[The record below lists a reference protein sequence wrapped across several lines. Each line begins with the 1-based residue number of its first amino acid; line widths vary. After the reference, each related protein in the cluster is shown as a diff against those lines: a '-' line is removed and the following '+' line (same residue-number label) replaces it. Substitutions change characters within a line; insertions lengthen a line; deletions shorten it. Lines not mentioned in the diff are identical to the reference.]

1 MTRPTG
7 TWSPTFWLPT
17 TQAYTGSTELRWSW
31 SEFLWKLSLS
41 RWWWDELD
49 EKVEHFETLS
59 LLVRYSTMPLSWH
72 GLACSSTR
80 LLWRPRNILG
90 GKKITFL
97 GRPHSLGRIY
107 LQRRKCIRS
116 SVFITIFLY
125 HSFEYLEN
133 MMKRTSGWGRLQSY
147 MIAEL
152 QPLYDRLGFEAS
164 HRRHLVIFEN
174 LWKQERP
181 DEPFLDEKLR
191 IKMLAALCRL
201 GHNECSQSSSNLLE
215 VQFLLPRNG
224 PSKWENMET
233 NVVLILFG

>member
-7 TWSPTFWLPT
+7 GWSPTFWLPT

-31 SEFLWKLSLS
+31 SEFLSKLSLS

-59 LLVRYSTMPLSWH
+59 LLVRYSTMRLSWH

-80 LLWRPRNILG
+80 LLWRPQNILG

-116 SVFITIFLY
+116 SVFITIFLSQLWIPGE
-125 HSFEYLEN
+125 HDEADIRMGKAPILHDSRVATSLRSTWFWG
-133 MMKRTSGWGRLQSY
+133 KSPSTSGHLWESLKTGEAGRT
-147 MIAEL
+147 I
-152 QPLYDRLGFEAS
+152 LGRET
-164 HRRHLVIFEN
+164 EN
-174 LWKQERP
+174 QDVGCTL
-181 DEPFLDEKLR
+181 
-191 IKMLAALCRL
+191 
-201 GHNECSQSSSNLLE
+201 
-215 VQFLLPRNG
+215 
-224 PSKWENMET
+224 
-233 NVVLILFG
+233 